1 MLKTDFQKGL
11 FTVLVGVAIWFC
23 PMPDGLKPASWH
35 MFAIFVATIIGFILH
50 PLPIGAIA
58 LIAVGLSGFL
68 KVLKP
73 ADALSGFGNATIWLI
88 VSAFLFAKG
97 FIKTGLG
104 RRIAYKIMAAIATS
118 TLKLGYTMAITDL
131 IIAPATPSNTARGGG
146 ILFPIVKSLCT
157 AFKSEPGETG
167 KKLGSYLVACTF
179 QNNCVTSSMFITAV
193 APNLL
198 VVSLAKETAGVDISW
213 GLWALAC
220 IVPGLLALLVC
231 PYLVYKICP
240 PELTQTPEAP
250 DLARKELAAMGAMTR
265 DEKIVFGTFILALL
279 LWATSS
285 FTGFNATMIALV
297 CIGIMLVG
305 GALVWEDVI
314 TEKAA
319 WDTLFWMG
327 GLMSLAT
334 GLAKSGF
341 VDWFAKG
348 VAGSLTGISWLT
360 ALVVLCLINMYVHYA
375 FASLSAHVGAVYA
388 AFLAVAV
395 AAGAPPLLAALA
407 LGCETGI
414 MGCLTHYATGPAP
427 IYFGAGY
434 HSQPEW
440 WKIGFICSL
449 SSLIAFLIVGP
460 LWWKVLGLW

>member
-1 MLKTDFQKGL
+1 
-11 FTVLVGVAIWFC
+11 
-23 PMPDGLKPASWH
+23 
-35 MFAIFVATIIGFILH
+35 
-50 PLPIGAIA
+50 
-58 LIAVGLSGFL
+58 
-68 KVLKP
+68 
-73 ADALSGFGNATIWLI
+73 
-88 VSAFLFAKG
+88 
-97 FIKTGLG
+97 
-104 RRIAYKIMAAIATS
+104 
-118 TLKLGYTMAITDL
+118 
-131 IIAPATPSNTARGGG
+131 
-146 ILFPIVKSLCT
+146 
-157 AFKSEPGETG
+157 
-167 KKLGSYLVACTF
+167 
-179 QNNCVTSSMFITAV
+179 
-193 APNLL
+193 
-198 VVSLAKETAGVDISW
+198 
-213 GLWALAC
+213 
-220 IVPGLLALLVC
+220 
-231 PYLVYKICP
+231 
-240 PELTQTPEAP
+240 
-250 DLARKELAAMGAMTR
+250 MGAMTR
-265 DEKIVFGTFILALL
+265 DEKIVFGTFILALI

-305 GALVWEDVI
+305 GALVWDDVI
-314 TEKAA
+314 TEKGA

-440 WKIGFICSL
+440 WKIGFICSI
-449 SSLIAFLIVGP
+449 SSLIAFLLVGP
-460 LWWKVLGLW
+460 IWWKVLGLW

>member
-23 PMPDGLKPASWH
+23 PMPDGLKPGAWH

-68 KVLKP
+68 KVLSP
-73 ADALSGFGNATIWLI
+73 AAALSGFGNATIWLI

-118 TLKLGYTMAITDL
+118 SLKLGYTMAITDL

-157 AFKSEPGETG
+157 AFGSEPGATG
-167 KKLGSYLVACTF
+167 KKIGSYLVSCTF
-179 QNNCVTSSMFITAV
+179 QNNCITSSMFITAV

-220 IVPGLLALLVC
+220 IVPGLLALLIC
-231 PYLVYKICP
+231 PYLVYKVCP
-240 PELTQTPEAP
+240 PELKETPEAP
-250 DLARKELAAMGAMTR
+250 ELARKELAAMGAMTR

-341 VDWFAKG
+341 VDWFASG
-348 VAGSLTGISWLT
+348 VASSLTGISWMM
-360 ALVVLCLINMYVHYA
+360 ALGILCLINMYVHYA
-375 FASLSAHVGAVYA
+375 FASLSAHVGATYA

-395 AAGAPPLLAALA
+395 AAGAPPMMAALA

-460 LWWKVLGLW
+460 VWWKVLGLW